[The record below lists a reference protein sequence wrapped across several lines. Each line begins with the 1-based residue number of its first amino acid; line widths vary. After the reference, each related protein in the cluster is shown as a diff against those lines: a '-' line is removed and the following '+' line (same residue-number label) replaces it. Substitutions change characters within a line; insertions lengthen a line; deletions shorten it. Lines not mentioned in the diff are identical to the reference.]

1 MHPEIVAVTTA
12 TGYIAQVRFVPGI
25 EAGCFSKTNPPRP
38 GVLGVRA
45 GEKPAFLHTTDS
57 F

>member
-45 GEKPAFLHTTDS
+45 GEKPAFFTYNR
-57 F
+57 